1 MPLALSSP
9 FGLGT
14 GAFLC
19 SFNVS
24 LSSTTCH
31 VNMHTINC
39 KATSKIAKSKVI
51 VNKPRKE
58 IKRNHK
64 NTLTIKKAKKKKK
77 RNTKQM

>member
-1 MPLALSSP
+1 
-9 FGLGT
+9 
-14 GAFLC
+14 
-19 SFNVS
+19 
-24 LSSTTCH
+24 
-31 VNMHTINC
+31 MHTINC